1 MAKTRE
7 RVSDVRP
14 YVERAIKD
22 EEFREELK
30 NAFFAAR
37 GVYDELMGPR
47 GVSGK
52 AVRVASDKD
61 MRDNLRSAID
71 DLRNAADRIQKGQSH
86 KGRNLCWS
94 SGIAIG
100 ILLFNPMTG
109 ADTRRWLKESVFGE
123 EDEFGYQGTLAR
135 SRTRSAW
142 SPNRARRAR
151 APVGRR
157 RLLRAV

>member
-7 RVSDVRP
+7 RVSDVKP

-22 EEFREELK
+22 DEFRDNLK

-61 MRDNLRSAID
+61 LRDNLRSAID
-71 DLRNAADRIQKGQSH
+71 DLRNAADRIQNGPSH
-86 KGRNLCWS
+86 KGRNVLLVT
-94 SGIAIG
+94 GIAIG
-100 ILLFNPMTG
+100 IFLFNPMTG
-109 ADTRRWLKESVFGE
+109 GDARRWLKESVFGE
-123 EDEFGYQGTLAR
+123 EDEFGYQGN
-135 SRTRSAW
+135 SGS
-142 SPNRARRAR
+142 
-151 APVGRR
+151 
-157 RLLRAV
+157 